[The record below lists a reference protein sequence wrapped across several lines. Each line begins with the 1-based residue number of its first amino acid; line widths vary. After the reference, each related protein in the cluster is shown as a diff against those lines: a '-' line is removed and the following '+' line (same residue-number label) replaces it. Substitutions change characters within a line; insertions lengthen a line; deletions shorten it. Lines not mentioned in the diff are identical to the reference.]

1 MNDDKPFDKPIEEAP
16 DWTTREVFDNLND
29 EDQRLFMFNMMEDYE
44 NRLFNLQAKLEVM
57 ESETLILE
65 SSEVEILQRKDV
77 WSKAQVVSY
86 FDISPKTFERWKAS
100 GEIKVKTIG
109 GKDYCRLIDLKDRL
123 NR

>member
-1 MNDDKPFDKPIEEAP
+1 MNDKKPFDRPLEDAP

-29 EDQRLFMFNMMEDYE
+29 EDQRLFMFDMMEDYE

-57 ESETLILE
+57 ESETSILE
-65 SSEVEILQRKDV
+65 SASVEILQRKDV

-100 GEIKVKTIG
+100 GEIKGKTIG
-109 GKDYCRLIDLKDRL
+109 GKEYCRLIDLKDRL
-123 NR
+123 DH

>member
-1 MNDDKPFDKPIEEAP
+1 MNDKKPFDRPLEDAP

-29 EDQRLFMFNMMEDYE
+29 EDQRLFMFDMMEDYE

-57 ESETLILE
+57 ESETSILE
-65 SSEVEILQRKDV
+65 SASVEILQRKDV

-86 FDISPKTFERWKAS
+86 LDISAKTFDRWKAS

-109 GKDYCRLIDLKDRL
+109 GKDYCLLTDLKDRL
-123 NR
+123 KN

>member
-1 MNDDKPFDKPIEEAP
+1 MNDKKPFDRPSEDAP

-29 EDQRLFMFNMMEDYE
+29 EDQRLFMFDMMEDYE

-57 ESETLILE
+57 ESETSILE
-65 SSEVEILQRKDV
+65 SASVEILQRKDV

-86 FDISPKTFERWKAS
+86 LDISAKTFDRWKAS

-109 GKDYCRLIDLKDRL
+109 GKDYCLLTDLKDRL
-123 NR
+123 NH